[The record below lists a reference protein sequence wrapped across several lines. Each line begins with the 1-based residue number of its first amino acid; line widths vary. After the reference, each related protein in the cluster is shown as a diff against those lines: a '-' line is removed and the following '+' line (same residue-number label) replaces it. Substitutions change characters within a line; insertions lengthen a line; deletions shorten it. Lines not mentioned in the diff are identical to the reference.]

1 MYRVCCVLL
10 PLALLTAAPL
20 QAQDAAA
27 PQAPAQEAQTSPPP
41 APVIE
46 VVAEPKEAAAPVI
59 LLNDALKERLESF
72 AREPQRNLLIK
83 REREQLLSFYA
94 ARQFAPLWLENGNWS
109 DKARGLRVR
118 LEKADEDGLVIAAAL
133 IPKLRDGVNE
143 KLDDEIAL
151 SLAAVTYARQASGS
165 RIDPKLVHKDIT
177 EKPKIPDLAAIL
189 SKLAQQADSDKALRN
204 FNPPHEDYA
213 ALRRKLAELRAAPQ
227 RAGLRLVHGPVIRP
241 GMKDARV
248 PLLRKHFGLE
258 PTGDALTYD
267 EPLVAAVKDLQA
279 LHGQSALGEI
289 GPRTLAALTVS
300 SKDTINDIIAN
311 MERWRWRS
319 RHISDHRIEV
329 NVPDYT
335 VRVIEGGAEIHRARV
350 IVGAV
355 KTPTPI
361 FSNKMQFI
369 EVNPYW
375 NVPDSIIEQEMLPK
389 LKEDP
394 DYLKKLGYEVQ
405 EWRGKLH
412 VRQPPGERNALGH
425 IKFMFPNQHAVY
437 LHDTPTR
444 HLFSTPVRAYSHG
457 CVRLDQPFRFAEIV
471 LGKEHG
477 WSEQK
482 VRSLIGGKNETIPL
496 PKHIDIHIGYFTT
509 FVDKDGKLNLRDDIY
524 GHSRKVRIMLGL
536 ETGPLT

>member
-1 MYRVCCVLL
+1 MLRHHLRVCTALL
-10 PLALLTAAPL
+10 PLTLLALPL
-20 QAQDAAA
+20 QAQE
-27 PQAPAQEAQTSPPP
+27 EASTPPP
-41 APVIE
+41 AATQE
-46 VVAEPKEAAAPVI
+46 VVAEPTRVAQEPVVAI
-59 LLNDALKERLESF
+59 NDVLKERLE
-72 AREPQRNLLIK
+72 ALLRDAQRNPVLK

-94 ARQFAPLWLENGNWS
+94 ARNFAPLWLENGAWG
-109 DKARGLRVR
+109 DKARGARLR
-118 LEKADEDGLVIAAAL
+118 LEKADEDGLNINTNL
-133 IPKLRDGVNE
+133 IPKLREPMTERVE
-143 KLDDEIAL
+143 DEIAL
-151 SLAAVTYARQASGS
+151 SLAAITYARQASGS
-165 RIDPKLVHKDIT
+165 RVDPKLVHKDIT
-177 EKPKIPDLAAIL
+177 EKPKIPDLVTILGTVAEKRDGDAAL
-189 SKLAQQADSDKALRN
+189 QD
-204 FNPPHEDYA
+204 FNPPHADYK
-213 ALRRKLAELRAAPQ
+213 ALRAELAKLRSAPT
-227 RAGLRLVHGPVIRP
+227 RAGLRLAYGPVIRP

-248 PLLRKHFGLE
+248 PLLRKHVGLE
-258 PTGDALTYD
+258 TSGDPLVYD
-267 EPLVAAVKDLQA
+267 EPLVEAVKQLQA

-300 SKDTINDIIAN
+300 SKDTINDVIAN

-319 RHISDHRIEV
+319 RHISEHRIEV
-329 NVPDYT
+329 NVPDYQL
-335 VRVIEGGAEIHRARV
+335 RLLDGGAEIHRARV

-457 CVRLDQPFRFAEIV
+457 CVRLDQPFRFAEII
-471 LGKEHG
+471 LGKENG

-482 VRSLIGGKNETIPL
+482 VRSLIGSKNETIPL

-509 FVDKDGKLNLRDDIY
+509 FMDQEGKLNLRDDIY
-524 GHSRKVRIMLGL
+524 GHSRRVRILLGL
-536 ETGPLT
+536 ESGSLT

>member
-1 MYRVCCVLL
+1 MLRRHLRLCTALL
-10 PLALLTAAPL
+10 PLSLLAAPL
-20 QAQDAAA
+20 YAQD
-27 PQAPAQEAQTSPPP
+27 ETTSPPP
-41 APVIE
+41 APTQE
-46 VVAEPKEAAAPVI
+46 VVAEPPAPVSAPVI
-59 LLNDALKERLESF
+59 ALNDVVKERLD
-72 AREPQRNLLIK
+72 ALLRDAQRNPVLK

-94 ARQFAPLWLENGNWS
+94 ARNFAPLWLENGAWS
-109 DKARGLRVR
+109 DKARGAHAR
-118 LEKADEDGLVIAAAL
+118 LEKADEDALTITANL
-133 IPKLRDGVNE
+133 IPKLREPMNE
-143 KLDDEIAL
+143 RVEDEIAL
-151 SLAAVTYARQASGS
+151 SLAAITYARQASGS
-165 RIDPKLVHKDIT
+165 RVDPKLVHKDIT
-177 EKPKIPDLAAIL
+177 EKPKIPDIATILGALAD
-189 SKLAQQADSDKALRN
+189 KSDGDAALQD
-204 FNPPHEDYA
+204 FNPPHADYK
-213 ALRRKLAELRAAPQ
+213 ALRAELSKLRAAPA
-227 RAGLRLVHGPVIRP
+227 RAGLRLSYGPVIKP

-258 PTGDALTYD
+258 TTGDALIYD
-267 EPLVAAVKDLQA
+267 EALVDAVKQLQTQ
-279 LHGQSALGEI
+279 HGQSALGEI
-289 GPRTLAALTVS
+289 GPRTLAALSVS
-300 SKDTINDIIAN
+300 SKDTINDVMAN

-329 NVPDYT
+329 NVPDYQL
-335 VRVIEGGAEIHRARV
+335 RLIEGGAEIHRARV

-375 NVPDSIIEQEMLPK
+375 NVPDSIVEQEMLPK

-457 CVRLDQPFRFAEIV
+457 CVRLDQPFRFAEII
-471 LGKEHG
+471 LGKENG

-509 FVDKDGKLNLRDDIY
+509 FMDQDGKLNLRDDIY
-524 GHSRKVRIMLGL
+524 GHSRRVRILLGL
-536 ETGPLT
+536 ESGPLT